1 LARDALR
8 RAANYARDRVVF
20 GRQIGK
26 NQGIQHPLAEC
37 WTQIEAAY
45 WMCLR
50 AAWLYDQGL
59 PCGAEANAAKFLSA
73 RAAFD
78 TATRAVLTHGGMGYA
93 REYQVERLFRE
104 SILPRIAPVTE
115 QMILSFIAERV
126 LDLPKSY

>member
-1 LARDALR
+1 
-8 RAANYARDRVVF
+8 
-20 GRQIGK
+20 
-26 NQGIQHPLAEC
+26 
-37 WTQIEAAY
+37 
-45 WMCLR
+45 MCLR
-50 AAWLYDQGL
+50 AAWLYDQGE

-115 QMILSFIAERV
+115 QMILSYIAERV

>member
-1 LARDALR
+1 
-8 RAANYARDRVVF
+8 
-20 GRQIGK
+20 
-26 NQGIQHPLAEC
+26 
-37 WTQIEAAY
+37 
-45 WMCLR
+45 MCLR

-78 TATRAVLTHGGMGYA
+78 ASTRAVLTHGGMGYA